1 MLLDEIKLP
10 VQERSKQRL
19 KQVIDTTIEMIE
31 KNGIENCSIPNI
43 AISSNLPKTFIYQYF
58 PTINHLF
65 IILVKRYLDA
75 LQHYVVFKSKTY
87 ENQTIY
93 KILKDLI
100 HSVAGFYNGNKAA
113 SILILGGPVH
123 VDGFSLQEVV
133 IEKIS
138 HDLLIIVSQNTQ
150 PLKLSSPEQ
159 MTYLVE
165 MVFALM
171 KHSFYKYQ
179 FITEEIQNEA
189 ILICDLYLQHKN
201 HKIH

>member
-19 KQVIDTTIEMIE
+19 EKVLAKTIEMIE
-31 KNGIENCSIPNI
+31 KQSIEQCSIPEI
-43 AISSNLPKTFIYQYF
+43 ALSSNVPKMFIYQYF

-75 LQHYVVFKSKTY
+75 LQHYVVIKSKTY
-87 ENQTIY
+87 SHHTIY
-93 KILKDLI
+93 QILKDLI
-100 HSVAGFYNGNKAA
+100 YSVAGFYNGNKAA

-123 VDGFSLQEVV
+123 IDGFNLQEAV

-138 HDLLIIVSQNTQ
+138 HDVLMVVSENSQ
-150 PLKLSSPEQ
+150 PLKLSSPQQ
-159 MTYLVE
+159 MIYLVE

-179 FITEEIQNEA
+179 FITEEVQDEA
-189 ILICDLYLQHKN
+189 ILICDLYLQHKG
-201 HKIH
+201 HQIH